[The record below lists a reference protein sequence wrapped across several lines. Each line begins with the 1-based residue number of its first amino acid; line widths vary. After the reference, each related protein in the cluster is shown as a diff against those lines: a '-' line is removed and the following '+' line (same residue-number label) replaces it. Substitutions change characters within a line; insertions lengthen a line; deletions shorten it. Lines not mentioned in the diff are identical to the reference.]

1 VALNLGELF
10 GTIGLDASEWDR
22 KLKGAQGSLKAFGVA
37 GAALAATAAVAIG
50 AALTKGITESMDIEK
65 GTDMIQAQ
73 LGLTEAQA
81 GTAGKAA
88 GSLFAKNYGESMD
101 EVQGAVAA
109 VMSSVKGMRN
119 ASDADVEAM
128 TGKMMNLSKVMGIDV
143 ARAAQ
148 VAGQMIASG
157 IATDGTHAADLLTA
171 SLQKV
176 PQNVRGDIL
185 DAVDEYGP
193 FMKNLGIVGEEA
205 MGLLVRSSAKGMYGI
220 DKTGDAIKEFGIRA
234 TDMTKATGAA
244 YEALGLD
251 QEAMSA
257 KLLAGG
263 DASKAAF
270 NDIIQGLTG
279 MDDPVAQSQAALAL
293 FGTPLEDLS
302 VTEIPAFLNALD
314 PMGDKFD
321 SVAGAADQLGKDL
334 NSNAT
339 AGFDGFK
346 RQAEAALITFVQGNI
361 MPSVS
366 QFAGFLNNTAGP
378 AVTQFAGWITSDALP
393 ALRGFGDWFTQNLPA
408 IQGWATVIGV
418 LLIPLFIRIGVSAAA
433 SAAAQVVAWTM
444 AGGGAIKTA
453 AIYVATSYAMIGRF
467 IAMSAAASVNAAIV
481 VGGWVLMGAQ
491 ALIQAARMAAAWII
505 AMGPVGWIIAAVVGL
520 VALIIANWEAIAK
533 FTSEA
538 WANVS
543 KVLTDFGSNTL
554 GMFADF
560 FTNTGGMFVDF
571 FTNTVGMVSDFIANM
586 TAPFQAGF
594 QVVQTIFSTAWEVI
608 QTYVATALAVLI
620 ALFTGQFDKIPAYL
634 ASAWD
639 KISGFFLSG
648 VQAIDQILGGGITAA
663 VNFVM
668 GIFNGLV
675 AWVAGI
681 PQMFMDG
688 LAAIGQLYL
697 TVGMWIL
704 SVKDAAVSK
713 FMEIVA
719 WVQSVPQMILDGL
732 NMLGQLYLQVGLWI
746 LSVKD
751 AAVAKFMEMVEW
763 VKGIPGMV
771 LAGLGAIA
779 DLQVT
784 VGTWILG
791 VKDAAVAKFL
801 DLVAWVGGLPQRIL
815 DALGNLGN
823 LLVNAGGQILDGFLR
838 GLQDGFKGV
847 QDFVGGIGQ
856 WIADHKGPK
865 AYDLALLVP
874 AGGWIMS
881 GLQKGIEA
889 SMPALQKTLGGVS
902 ATIAGGVNGGTVGL
916 TSTAPAA
923 TSPAATGANDQAA
936 KTIIYVTIEG
946 EKNPEGTW
954 QVFKSR
960 LNESLRGQNSEIVI
974 N

>member
-1 VALNLGELF
+1 MALNLGELF

-50 AALTKGITESMDIEK
+50 ASLTKGITESLDIEK

-88 GSLFAKNYGESMD
+88 GSLFAQNYGESME
-101 EVQGAVAA
+101 EVRGAVAA

-148 VAGQMIASG
+148 VAGQMITSG
-157 IATDGTHAADLLTA
+157 IATDGAHAADLLTA

-176 PQNVRGDIL
+176 PQNVREDIL

-193 FMKNLGIVGEEA
+193 FMKNLGIVGEDA
-205 MGLLVRSSAKGMYGI
+205 MGLLIKSSAKGMYGI
-220 DKTGDAIKEFGIRA
+220 DKTGDALKEFGIRA
-234 TDMTKATGAA
+234 TDMSKASGDA
-244 YEALGLD
+244 YTALGFD

-257 KLLAGG
+257 RLLAGG
-263 DASKAAF
+263 DTAKVAF

-279 MDDPVAQSQAALAL
+279 MADPVAQSQAALAL

-314 PMGDKFD
+314 PMGDKLG
-321 SVAGAADQLGKDL
+321 SVAGAADQMGKDL

-346 RQAEAALITFVQGNI
+346 RQAEAALITFVQANV

-393 ALRGFGDWFTQNLPA
+393 ALQGFGDWFTQNLPA
-408 IQGWATVIGV
+408 IQGWATAIGV

-433 SAAAQVVAWTM
+433 SAAAQVVAWTL

-467 IAMSAAASVNAAIV
+467 VAL
-481 VGGWVLMGAQ
+481 GTQ
-491 ALIQAARMAAAWII
+491 ALIQGARIAAGWIL

-520 VALIIANWEAIAK
+520 VALIIANWDAIAK

-543 KVLTDFGSNTL
+543 KVLGDWGSNTL
-554 GMFADF
+554 GMFSDFFGNTVGMFVDF
-560 FTNTGGMFVDF
+560 FTNTVGMFVDF
-571 FTNTVGMVSDFIANM
+571 FTNTVGMVSDFMANM
-586 TAPFQAGF
+586 AAPFQAGF
-594 QVVQTIFSTAWEVI
+594 AVVQTIFSTAWEII
-608 QTYVATALAVLI
+608 QTYVATVLSVLV

-634 ASAWD
+634 ASAWE
-639 KISGFFLSG
+639 KISGFFMAG
-648 VQAIDQILGGGITAA
+648 VQAIDSILGGGITAA

-697 TVGMWIL
+697 TIGMWIL
-704 SVKDAAVSK
+704 SVKDAAVAK
-713 FMEIVA
+713 FMEIVE
-719 WVQSVPQMILDGL
+719 WVKGIPQMILDGL
-732 NMLGQLYLQVGLWI
+732 MMLGQLYLQVGLWI

-763 VKGIPGMV
+763 VKGIPGMI

-801 DLVAWVGGLPQRIL
+801 EMVDWVGGLPQRIL
-815 DALGNLGN
+815 DALGDLGN
-823 LLVNAGGQILDGFLR
+823 LLVNAGGQILEGFLN
-838 GLQDGFKGV
+838 GLKGGFEDV
-847 QDFVGGIGQ
+847 QKFVGGIGQ

-881 GLQKGIEA
+881 GLRKGIE
-889 SMPALQKTLGGVS
+889 SSLPELQKTLGGVS

-916 TSTAPAA
+916 TGTATATTTQAVPAG
-923 TSPAATGANDQAA
+923 SDPGAAR
-936 KTIIYVTIEG
+936 TIIYVTIEG